1 MSTVPPESPAAP
13 EPPAPVPVLL
23 GTISL
28 DRYVDLGFA
37 LPGGG
42 VLNMAWH
49 WRQLGQPYELISRIG
64 AQDGDIFEG
73 FLARHAIPHDP
84 YALLSPEPS
93 SSIDIRFGSDR
104 QPHMDNFIGG
114 VWDTFRCTPD
124 EERRVAAAP
133 AYHTVL
139 VEGAIEETLRLGAA
153 GLLPRGNVS
162 ADFLG
167 FWHYTPS
174 RMAEMLRFVDLA
186 FVGWPGGPSDPG
198 VHEIVALAAEL
209 GRVIVMTFGA
219 QGVRVVDGRT
229 SGSDTWYDVRAIPVV
244 GTTVGCGDAFI
255 AAFLAEWWRT
265 GDASAAVA
273 AGAERGALTTAWNR
287 PIPDEAYG
295 PELAAFLARTDAL
308 YAR

>member
-1 MSTVPPESPAAP
+1 MTSGLPDSAR
-13 EPPAPVPVLL
+13 PVPVLL

-28 DRYVDLGFA
+28 DRYVDFGFD

-49 WRQLGQPYELISRIG
+49 WRQLGQPYELISRVG
-64 AQDGDIFEG
+64 ARDADTFEG

-84 YALLSPEPS
+84 YALLSPAPS

-104 QPHMDNFIGG
+104 QPHMDNFVGG
-114 VWDTFRCTPD
+114 VWESFRCTAH
-124 EERRVAAAP
+124 EERRVAAAQ
-133 AYHTVL
+133 AFHTVL
-139 VEGAIEETLRLGAA
+139 VEGAIEETMRLGDA
-153 GLLPRGNVS
+153 GLLPRGRVS

-167 FWHYTPS
+167 FRHYTPA
-174 RMAEMLRFVDLA
+174 RMADTLRVVDLA
-186 FVGWPGGPSDPG
+186 FVGWPGSPSDQT
-198 VHEIVALAAEL
+198 VSEIAALAGDL

-229 SGSDTWYDVRAIPVV
+229 GSDTWYAIHAIPVA

-255 AAFLAEWWRT
+255 AAFLAQWWRN
-265 GDASAAVA
+265 GDAAAAVA
-273 AGAERGALTTAWNR
+273 AGAVRGALATAWNR

-295 PELAAFLARTDAL
+295 PELAAFLARTDASV
-308 YAR
+308 AMS